1 MMVFFFGAAAWV
13 TAVAWFHPWTGTSLV
28 WEILHVMGA
37 AKKKK
42 KKFNL
47 LPKLENHRHNLT
59 AEAIRTWQHPEH
71 RETFE

>member
-42 KKFNL
+42 KKKKKKNSTCY
-47 LPKLENHRHNLT
+47 PN
-59 AEAIRTWQHPEH
+59 
-71 RETFE
+71 